1 MIMNNQS
8 VKLPLDV
15 LSWWY
20 SQAQE
25 AIKKYNPNVR
35 YYPNNDLLEQKRAIG
50 YQMALKTVEALK
62 DIVVTVEV
70 TESEEK

>member
-25 AIKKYNPNVR
+25 AIKHYDPNVR
-35 YYPNNDLLEQKRAIG
+35 QYPHNDLLEQKRAIG